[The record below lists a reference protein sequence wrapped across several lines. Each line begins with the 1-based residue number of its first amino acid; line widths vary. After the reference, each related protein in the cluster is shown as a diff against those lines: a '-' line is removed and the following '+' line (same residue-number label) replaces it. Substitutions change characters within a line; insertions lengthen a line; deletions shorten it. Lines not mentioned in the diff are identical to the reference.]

1 MPGVP
6 AETQVMA
13 FDLAGL
19 AVSAGSACSSGKV
32 APSHVLTAMGLSEQ
46 LAREAV
52 RFSLGWGSKPADI
65 DKAIEVWTGFWARKR
80 K

>member
-32 APSHVLTAMGLSEQ
+32 TPSHVLTAMGLPEQ
-46 LAREAV
+46 AAREAV
-52 RFSLGWGSKPADI
+52 RFSLGWGSKAADV
-65 DKAIEVWTGFWARKR
+65 DRAIEIWSGFWGRKR